1 MSCSKLKKGGID
13 KAGGKQEDQINIVCL
28 CALENGSF
36 VYKGPLFGCQFMNG
50 R

>member
-1 MSCSKLKKGGID
+1 LKKGGLTKPVASRRISEILSASVLL
-13 KAGGKQEDQINIVCL
+13 KMAH
-28 CALENGSF
+28 F